1 MELLTPAEGKLALS
15 HARHVLYEHVA
26 REPYTEPE
34 FPPVFSKKRGVF
46 VTLTKH
52 GDLRGCIGFPNAIMP
67 LRDAIREAACS
78 AATGDPR
85 FPPVTPNELRD
96 IAVEVTVLTE
106 PELLEVAPANRPGAI
121 TVGKHGLIVRGYGR
135 SGLLLPQ
142 VPVEWGWNVTEFLD
156 HTCMKAGLP
165 RGCWKESSVQIF
177 TFEGQIFSEKR
188 ETHI

>member
-15 HARHVLYEHVA
+15 HARHVLHEHVA
-26 REPYTEPE
+26 QEPYTEPE

-52 GDLRGCIGFPNAIMP
+52 GDLRGCIGFPHAIMP

-106 PELLEVAPANRPGAI
+106 PELLEVAPANRP
-121 TVGKHGLIVRGYGR
+121 
-135 SGLLLPQ
+135 
-142 VPVEWGWNVTEFLD
+142 
-156 HTCMKAGLP
+156 
-165 RGCWKESSVQIF
+165 
-177 TFEGQIFSEKR
+177 
-188 ETHI
+188 